1 MKSTTAVFLM
11 TQFLA
16 ACSGSEAPSAPS
28 AAAQPETSAAQ
39 QAQPTTDAPAAQ
51 AQTLVAVSESGEIVG
66 VGRFTEGTHYESI
79 TPRQPT
85 STDGDMIEVA
95 EVFMYSCP
103 HCLTFEPFVEEWNR
117 GNADY
122 INFVRI
128 PAAWNALAELHAQA
142 FYTAEVLGKLEDMH
156 SAFFQEFHANRNTL
170 DTKDKLAELFARFGV
185 DEDTFSSTF
194 DSFAVQT
201 RLQRA
206 KDLVARYR
214 VPETPSI
221 VVNGRYLSRGELA
234 QTYENW
240 FAIIDE
246 LAAVEWASKQ

>member
-16 ACSGSEAPSAPS
+16 ACSGSEVPSAPS
-28 AAAQPETSAAQ
+28 TAAQPETSAAQ
-39 QAQPTTDAPAAQ
+39 QAQPTADAPAAQ
-51 AQTLVAVSESGEIVG
+51 AQTLVGLPVL
-66 VGRFTEGTHYESI
+66 GRLRDGTHYESI

-85 STDGDMIEVA
+85 STDGEMIEVA

-156 SAFFQEFHANRNTL
+156 SAFFQEFHVNRNTL
-170 DTKDKLAELFARFGV
+170 DTKDKLSEFFARFGV

-194 DSFAVQT
+194 ESFAVGT

-206 KDLVARYR
+206 KDLVAR
-214 VPETPSI
+214 
-221 VVNGRYLSRGELA
+221 
-234 QTYENW
+234 
-240 FAIIDE
+240 
-246 LAAVEWASKQ
+246 